1 MERFILVGKQSY
13 PDFGEN
19 KLSEFITE
27 AECLASDISLS
38 TGIYCG
44 VRVVDNSIHS
54 HGHDWSES
62 VEVVAKTNS
71 RFFLI

>member
-1 MERFILVGKQSY
+1 MERIILVGKQNY

-38 TGIYCG
+38 TGINCG

-54 HGHDWSES
+54 HGHDWSEQ

>member
-1 MERFILVGKQSY
+1 MNRFIFVGKQTY
-13 PDFGEN
+13 PDFCEN

-62 VEVVAKTNS
+62 VVVVAETS
-71 RFFLI
+71 GRFYHI

>member
-1 MERFILVGKQSY
+1 MERFIFVGKQSY

-54 HGHDWSES
+54 HGHEWSEQ
-62 VEVVAKTNS
+62 VDVVASTKG
-71 RFFLI
+71 RFYNI

>member
-1 MERFILVGKQSY
+1 MERFIFVGKQTY

-38 TGIYCG
+38 TGIYCS
-44 VRVVDNSIHS
+44 VRVVDNQIHS